1 MIIQGEKST
10 PVRYLPFGD
19 SGLLIELGDV
29 IDLKT
34 NCRVIALC
42 DAILKANIQGIEEL
56 VPTYRSLLIRYD
68 PQKISFEKLV
78 HRAKDIEKAPMP
90 TTRREG
96 KRIVIPV
103 IYGGEYG
110 PDIGYVA
117 KTHELT
123 EELVI
128 KLHSERQYR
137 VYMIGFIAG
146 FPYLGEVADE
156 IATPRLETPR
166 LKVPAGSIGIAEK
179 QTGIYPCEAPGGWQI
194 IGRTAIRLFNPA
206 KRPPTPL
213 EAGDRVRFKSISE
226 NEYNALTRE

>member
-1 MIIQGEKST
+1 MQSEKSA

-19 SGLLIELGDV
+19 SGLLIEFGDA

-34 NCRVIALC
+34 NCRVITFN
-42 DAILKANIQGIEEL
+42 DAILKANFRGIEEL

-68 PQKISFEKLV
+68 PQKINYRKLV
-78 HRAKDIEKAPMP
+78 DRIKDVEKAPML

-110 PDIGYVA
+110 PDLDYVTQ
-117 KTHELT
+117 THGLT
-123 EELVI
+123 EEQVI
-128 KLHSERQYR
+128 RLHSERQYR

-194 IGRTAIRLFNPA
+194 IGRTTIKLFNPA
-206 KRPPTPL
+206 KNPPTL
-213 EAGDRVRFKSISE
+213 LKAGDSVRFKPISE
-226 NEYNALTRE
+226 NEHSALIEE